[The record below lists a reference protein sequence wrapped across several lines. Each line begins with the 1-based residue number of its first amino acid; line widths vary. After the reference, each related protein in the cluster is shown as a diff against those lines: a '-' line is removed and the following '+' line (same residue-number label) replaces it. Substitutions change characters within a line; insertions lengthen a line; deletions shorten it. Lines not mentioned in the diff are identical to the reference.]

1 MELEAYA
8 ATDTGDVRERNED
21 SHLVDDSR
29 GVFAV
34 ADGMGGR
41 LRGDVASQIFIET
54 IQDEAPRLAREAA
67 KGKLEQEVEQR
78 DQALQ
83 LLTSTFLQANREI
96 YNTGQGEMGTTGA
109 ALIVANTTALM
120 AHVGDSRIYL
130 LRDDR
135 LQQLTTDHTYAARK
149 TSQSSGEDP
158 APTDPEG
165 RRQVLTGSLGSQPH
179 VQVDTLFVELQP
191 GDRLL
196 LCTDGVT
203 GALDE
208 QTLADKLET
217 TEGSRAAATL
227 VEQVRESGGLDNATA
242 VLIDLPAEAAQQFD
256 ERESVE
262 TTDKVGVLRG
272 IDAFAG
278 LDDRTILQVLRYVYQ
293 QDFAEGESVI
303 ERGARDYAMY
313 MIISGEVSV
322 RRNGDEITRLGA
334 GEHIGEMALV
344 DRHPRS
350 ADVVAVEPVRTLAL
364 GPEDFTKM
372 VRQTDPKL
380 GNRVLWNMLHH
391 CIRRLREATDEAEF
405 DDS

>member
-1 MELEAYA
+1 MDLEAHA
-8 ATDTGDVRERNED
+8 ASDIGNVRERNED
-21 SHLVDDSR
+21 SHLVDESR
-29 GVFAV
+29 GVFAL

-54 IQDEAPRLAREAA
+54 LQEEAPRLAREAA
-67 KGKLEQEVEQR
+67 KGRLEQDVEQR
-78 DQALQ
+78 DRALQ

-109 ALIVANTTALM
+109 ALIVADTTALL

-130 LRDDR
+130 LRDGQ
-135 LQQLTTDHTYAARK
+135 LQRLTTDHTYAARK
-149 TSQSSGEDP
+149 TNQSNEESRPPVDDP
-158 APTDPEG
+158 HSH
-165 RRQVLTGSLGSQPH
+165 VLTRSLGNQPH
-179 VQVDTLFVELQP
+179 AQVDTLFVELQP
-191 GDRLL
+191 GDQFL

-208 QTLADKLET
+208 PAIAEHLET
-217 TEGSRAAATL
+217 NSGSGAAATL
-227 VEQVRESGGLDNATA
+227 VEQVRDRGGLDNATA
-242 VLIDLPAEAAQQFD
+242 ILVELPAEAATQFD
-256 ERESVE
+256 DRESIE
-262 TTDKVGVLRG
+262 TTDKVEVLRH
-272 IDAFAG
+272 IEAFSG
-278 LDDRTILQVLRYVYQ
+278 LDDRTILQVMRYVYQ
-293 QDFAEGESVI
+293 QDFAEGEMLI
-303 ERGARDYAMY
+303 ERGTREYSMY

-322 RRNGDEITRLGA
+322 QRDGDEITRLGA

-350 ADVVAVEPVRTLAL
+350 ADVIAVEPVRTLAL

-391 CIRRLREATDEAEF
+391 CIRRLRED
-405 DDS
+405 